1 MRKTIMIMVAL
12 AFMVVAYG
20 SVASGAN
27 STTNTGEIRLLGSNG
42 CGLMFGFRG
51 FAPGTPAR
59 IEVQFLG
66 NVRTTTFRLNDPMQL
81 KGVFLPPLMPKQP
94 HPLTF
99 EVDYTVTTPDVTLS
113 GTTTVMCLC
122 HFSQGGGGGSG
133 SGGGTGATTASAASA
148 VTSQPGFAG

>member
-1 MRKTIMIMVAL
+1 MRRTILTIMAL

-27 STTNTGEIRLLGSNG
+27 STTRTGEIRLLGSSG

-51 FAPGTPAR
+51 FAPGTPAK

-66 NVRTTTFRLNDPMQL
+66 NVRTTTFRLNDQMQV

-99 EVDYTVTTPDVTLS
+99 EVDYTVTTPDATLS
-113 GTTTVMCLC
+113 G
-122 HFSQGGGGGSG
+122 
-133 SGGGTGATTASAASA
+133 
-148 VTSQPGFAG
+148 